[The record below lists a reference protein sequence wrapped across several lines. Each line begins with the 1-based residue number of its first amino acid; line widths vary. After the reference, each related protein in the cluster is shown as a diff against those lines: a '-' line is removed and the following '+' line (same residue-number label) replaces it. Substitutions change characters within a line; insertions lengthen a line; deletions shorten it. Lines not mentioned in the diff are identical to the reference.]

1 MVQNPSP
8 SNQAKAVA
16 QATRA
21 KCGQCGKELRHVP
34 FILSNIMCRECY
46 GLERYRRGGGGMI
59 APDRSAGVTD
69 DAVTA

>member
-1 MVQNPSP
+1 MVQSPDSKEAKPVPS
-8 SNQAKAVA
+8 A
-16 QATRA
+16 RA

-34 FILSNIMCRECY
+34 FMLSNIMCRECY

-59 APDRSAGVTD
+59 APDRSSGVTD

>member
-1 MVQNPSP
+1 MVPIAESSP
-8 SNQAKAVA
+8 PIKAKAP
-16 QATRA
+16 ATRA

-59 APDRSAGVTD
+59 ARDRALGVTD
-69 DAVTA
+69 DSVTA